1 MTTNVYATSNGSG
14 VFSQQHAAKA
24 HLLQGPG
31 GLAAEIQDVRLDLLA
46 SLRPEIGLTID
57 EFDGPGA
64 STVLVLSLIP
74 KTRMGTVLVR
84 KEILD
89 GVVVAS
95 PTSTITFTGG
105 VWVFTPTTAVNAS
118 SAAQI
123 TGSADLSVSTLYY
136 QPANGQLPAVNGTLD
151 GLTLILTVNGVANTL
166 TFGQVV
172 NPLNPP
178 YISRTVINAP
188 LTLLQVIQNAFPGLT
203 ATLSAATSPA
213 YLVLTDNLKGT
224 TQTIVVG
231 AGTANTALGL
241 TSPTTAAGTGHSYA
255 VEYEYD
261 GTKVSNATTSVPG
274 APPYV
279 NNYQGP

>member
-1 MTTNVYATSNGSG
+1 M
-14 VFSQQHAAKA
+14 
-24 HLLQGPG
+24 
-31 GLAAEIQDVRLDLLA
+31 
-46 SLRPEIGLTID
+46 
-57 EFDGPGA
+57 
-64 STVLVLSLIP
+64 IP
-74 KTRMGTVLVR
+74 KMRMGTVLVR

-95 PTSTITFTGG
+95 PTSTITLVGG
-105 VWVFTPTTAVNAS
+105 LWVFTPTTAVNAS

-136 QPANGQLPAVNGTLD
+136 QPANGQLPASNGTLD

-166 TFGQVV
+166 TFGQVT
-172 NPLNPP
+172 NPVNPP
-178 YISRTVINAP
+178 YVNQITVLNPP
-188 LTLLQVIQNAFPGLT
+188 LTLLGIIEQAFPGLT
-203 ATLSAATSPA
+203 ATLSSPTSPA

-231 AGTANTALGL
+231 SGTANTALGL
-241 TSPTTAAGTGHSYA
+241 TPATTAGTGHSYA